1 MYSLKSKT
9 NQKNTDNPTL
19 RDFNLYIIFSIT
31 LFAVMGVA
39 SITPAF
45 PQIINHYNLSVQQIG
60 YLITVF
66 TLPGIFLTPFI
77 GILADR
83 YGRKIILFP
92 SMLIFGVAGFLCAFQ
107 SNYQS
112 LLIMRFFQGVGAASL
127 GSLNITLIGDIFNG
141 KKRIQAMGYNAS
153 VLSIG
158 TASFPAIGGLLASF
172 DWQYAFYLPGIILP
186 FAILVLFKLQTPN
199 IRNNISL
206 KEYLG
211 NAWKTINRKKVWGL
225 SLVNILV
232 FIILYGAF
240 LSFFPI
246 LMESRFQANSFT
258 IGIAMSLMSLVTAI
272 CSSQLGKIR
281 KKATSHSLLYLSSLG
296 YAISLVILSFAA
308 DWIMLITAIIL
319 FGIAHGVFIPNIQTA
334 LVGMA
339 PLSERAAF
347 MSVNSMGI
355 RIGQTLGPI
364 VAALFYINQS
374 IQPVFWLSAIMA
386 LLMIVIIK
394 TMVGELE
401 R

>member
-9 NQKNTDNPTL
+9 NQKHTDNPTL

-319 FGIAHGVFIPNIQTA
+319 FGIAHGVFIPNIQIA

>member
-1 MYSLKSKT
+1 MKNELNSKRT
-9 NQKNTDNPTL
+9 EITTIK
-19 RDFNLYIIFSIT
+19 DFNLYIIFSIT

-45 PQIINHYNLSVQQIG
+45 PQIIKHYNLSVHQIG

-66 TLPGIFLTPFI
+66 TLPGIFLSPFI

-83 YGRKIILFP
+83 YGRKTILFP

-107 SNYQS
+107 NNYQN
-112 LLIMRFFQGVGAASL
+112 LLMMRFFQGVGAASL
-127 GSLNITLIGDIFNG
+127 GSLNITLIGDLFDG
-141 KKRIQAMGYNAS
+141 KKRIKTMGYNAS

-172 DWQYAFYLPGIILP
+172 DWQYAFYLPVIILP
-186 FAILVLFKLQTPN
+186 FAFVVLFRLQTPN
-199 IRNNISL
+199 VRTNISL
-206 KEYLG
+206 RKYLG
-211 NAWKTINRKKVWGL
+211 NVWKTINRKKVWGL

-246 LMESRFQANSFT
+246 LMESRFQANSLV
-258 IGIAMSLMSLVTAI
+258 IGITMSLMSLTTAI
-272 CSSQLGKIR
+272 SSSQLAKAR
-281 KKATSHSLLYLSSLG
+281 KRVTSHTLLYLSSLG
-296 YAISLVILSFAA
+296 YAISLVILSFAVG
-308 DWIMLITAIIL
+308 WIMLIIAISL
-319 FGIAHGVFIPNIQTA
+319 FGIAHGFFIPNIQTA

-347 MSVNSMGI
+347 MSVNSLVL

-364 VAALFYINQS
+364 VAALFYINQN
-374 IQPVFWLSAIMA
+374 IQSVFLLSAIIA
-386 LLMIVIIK
+386 LVMIVIIK
-394 TMVGELE
+394 TLVGKID
-401 R
+401 

>member
-9 NQKNTDNPTL
+9 NQKHTDNPTL

>member
-186 FAILVLFKLQTPN
+186 FAILV
-199 IRNNISL
+199 
-206 KEYLG
+206 
-211 NAWKTINRKKVWGL
+211 
-225 SLVNILV
+225 
-232 FIILYGAF
+232 
-240 LSFFPI
+240 
-246 LMESRFQANSFT
+246 
-258 IGIAMSLMSLVTAI
+258 
-272 CSSQLGKIR
+272 
-281 KKATSHSLLYLSSLG
+281 
-296 YAISLVILSFAA
+296 
-308 DWIMLITAIIL
+308 
-319 FGIAHGVFIPNIQTA
+319 
-334 LVGMA
+334 
-339 PLSERAAF
+339 
-347 MSVNSMGI
+347 
-355 RIGQTLGPI
+355 
-364 VAALFYINQS
+364 
-374 IQPVFWLSAIMA
+374 
-386 LLMIVIIK
+386 
-394 TMVGELE
+394 
-401 R
+401 